1 MAQLTEL
8 QQQQMKMAEELI
20 FSGKP
25 SVSFA
30 KLFFAGIFDAERVL
44 PFPEPI
50 PRVQTRSD
58 EFLARLKRTLD
69 EHLDPVE
76 IDRNSRIPQ
85 SAIKAMGEVGL
96 MGAAIPAAY
105 GGQGMTQYEYCRAIE
120 EVARRCG
127 GTAVFVNA
135 HQSIGLRAIL
145 LFGTDEQKKVLPKLA
160 TGEELA
166 AFALTEPDAGSDASN
181 VQTRAVYDPQKK
193 VFRIN
198 GQKRWITNGG
208 IAQTLTLIARDTV
221 NGEDK
226 ISAFLVHP
234 GMPGF
239 RVVEPALD
247 KVGIRG
253 TQTAKL
259 EFTDM
264 EVPEANV
271 LGERGKG
278 LKIGLTVLDFG
289 RLTFGASCTGVAKE
303 CLQLATDH
311 VRHRV
316 QFGQPIGKFA
326 LVQAKIARMA
336 AYTYAMEATTY
347 LTAGWFDRGE
357 HDFMIET
364 AMLKV
369 FTSDSLWTI
378 VNDAIQVVGGKALF
392 TDQPYERMMRD
403 ARLNTIG
410 EGANEVLRVFIALT
424 GMRDVGKELESI
436 VIAPKSRMVKLAK
449 MLSFGGRLA
458 KRYFKPPIVPVRSP
472 LLKDH
477 AAELGAAVRRLGLMV
492 LSVLKKYR
500 ELVMDE
506 QLVLDRMAT
515 AAIAIYTSTAVLS
528 RLDLAIQ
535 RAGGDSE
542 LVADEVATGRL
553 YLRLSMEQF
562 DNALD
567 TLFDNHD
574 HYVVDVAKRITRL
587 T

>member
-1 MAQLTEL
+1 MAQLSEL

-20 FSGKP
+20 FSGKR

-30 KLFFAGIFDAERVL
+30 KLFFFGQFDADRVF
-44 PFPEPI
+44 PFPEPSA
-50 PRVQTRSD
+50 RVQSRCD
-58 EFLARLKRTLD
+58 EFLARLNQTMD

-85 SAIKAMGEVGL
+85 STILALGECGL
-96 MGAAIPAAY
+96 LGATIPVEY
-105 GGQGMTQYEYCRAIE
+105 GGQGMTQYEYCRGME

-127 GTAVFVNA
+127 GTAVFANA

-145 LFGTDEQKKVLPKLA
+145 LFGTEEQKKLLPKLA
-160 TGEELA
+160 TGEHLA
-166 AFALTEPDAGSDASN
+166 AFALTEPEAGSDASN
-181 VQTRAVYDPQKK
+181 VQTRAVYDPQKR

-208 IAQTLTLIARDTV
+208 IAKTLTLIARDSV

-226 ISAFLVHP
+226 ITAFLVHP
-234 GMPGF
+234 DMPGF
-239 RVVEPALD
+239 RVVDPALD

-264 EVPEANV
+264 EVPEENV

-289 RLTFGASCTGVAKE
+289 RLTFGATCTGVAKE
-303 CLQLATDH
+303 CLRLASEH
-311 VRHRV
+311 VRTRV
-316 QFGQPIGKFA
+316 QFGQPIGKFQ
-326 LVQAKIARMA
+326 LVQEKIARMA
-336 AYTYAMEATTY
+336 ALTYAMESATY

-357 HDFMIET
+357 HEFMIET

-378 VNDAIQVVGGKALF
+378 VNDAIQVLGGKALF

-403 ARLNTIG
+403 ARLNQIG
-410 EGANEVLRVFIALT
+410 EGANEVLRVFMALT
-424 GMRDVGKELESI
+424 GMRDVGKEVEGILNERN
-436 VIAPKSRMVKLAK
+436 VAAK
-449 MLSFGGRLA
+449 TVEMLRFAGRLTH
-458 KRYFKPPIVPVRSP
+458 RYFKAPKVPVRST
-472 LLKDH
+472 LLNDH
-477 AAELGAAVRRLGLMV
+477 AMALGAAVRRFGLDV
-492 LSVLKKYR
+492 LRVLKKHR

-506 QLVLDRMAT
+506 QLCLDRIAT
-515 AAIAIYTSTAVLS
+515 AGMAIYTSAAVLS
-528 RLDLAIQ
+528 RLDASI
-535 RAGGDSE
+535 RKSGGDAD

-553 YLRLSMEQF
+553 YLRMAMEQF
-562 DNALD
+562 DAALGS
-567 TLFDNHD
+567 LFDNHD
-574 HYVVDVAKRITRL
+574 AYALDVARRVTRL
-587 T
+587 S